1 MTEQSR
7 ERNPTNQ
14 QGDDGQV
21 DGLTY
26 LRATGGQ
33 ASVVTVSC
41 PIPETE
47 EIAGHLLNAR
57 ERQPVYQQSDVG
69 GSSGVNQSML
79 NGGGVTSREESSIQE
94 PAACQLVNG
103 QQQQPSYQ
111 QSAQAN
117 ALSHPTQEMGLDTR
131 QSQDRQEV
139 LCPIQETAPFAE
151 RTPDEHEDLP
161 PCHQQLNG
169 VDINAVS
176 STGEREQAVEHTC
189 SQQELQLWRRES
201 DRQADVTSTT
211 FLLEIKYRVI
221 YVISCDW
228 RQHHYFF
235 QLATLYRTL
244 HCIE

>member
-1 MTEQSR
+1 METEQSLNQ
-7 ERNPTNQ
+7 ERHPTNQ

-21 DGLTY
+21 NGRTY

-33 ASVVTVSC
+33 ANEVSC

-69 GSSGVNQSML
+69 GSSGVNML
-79 NGGGVTSREESSIQE
+79 NGGGVISREESSIQE

-103 QQQQPSYQ
+103 QQQ
-111 QSAQAN
+111 SAQAN
-117 ALSHPTQEMGLDTR
+117 APSHPTQEMGLDTR

-139 LCPIQETAPFAE
+139 PYPIQETAPFAE

-169 VDINAVS
+169 ADINTVS
-176 STGEREQAVEHTC
+176 STGERGQAVEHTC
-189 SQQELQLWRRES
+189 SRQELQLWRPES

-211 FLLEIKYRVI
+211 FLLEVKYRVI

-235 QLATLYRTL
+235 
-244 HCIE
+244 

>member
-1 MTEQSR
+1 METEQSLNQ
-7 ERNPTNQ
+7 ERHPTNQ

-21 DGLTY
+21 NERTY

-33 ASVVTVSC
+33 ANEVSC
-41 PIPETE
+41 PIPEAE
-47 EIAGHLLNAR
+47 EIAGYLLNTR
-57 ERQPVYQQSDVG
+57 ERQPVYQRSDVG
-69 GSSGVNQSML
+69 GSNGVNML
-79 NGGGVTSREESSIQE
+79 NGGGVISREESSIQE

-103 QQQQPSYQ
+103 QQQQSSYQ

-139 LCPIQETAPFAE
+139 PCPIQETAPFAE
-151 RTPDEHEDLP
+151 RTPDEHEGLP

-169 VDINAVS
+169 ADINAVS
-176 STGEREQAVEHTC
+176 STGDREQAVEHTC
-189 SQQELQLWRRES
+189 SRQELQLWRQES

-228 RQHHYFF
+228 RQQSLFF
-235 QLATLYRTL
+235 
-244 HCIE
+244 